1 MELCRGT
8 FCAVFPYPSVMRQ
21 NLRFAVRMIL
31 AHRWFSAAIVVTL
44 ALGIGLNTMVFTL
57 VNAALF
63 KSLSLPGGARIVAVN
78 NRNISQGNNGMAVSY
93 PDFLEY
99 GAQNSSFD
107 GLEATSGQSAT
118 VSEQGNPPQNY
129 SMALVSSGMFEMM
142 HIPPILGRGFLPEDD
157 KPGAESVL
165 VIGYGVWKERY
176 GSSAG
181 VLGRAVRVNTKPATI
196 IGVMPNEFKFPSNE
210 DLWMA
215 LTPTTDLEKRSNRTL
230 NLFGILKNGTSIPE
244 ASADLERIA
253 QRLSAEYPDADKGIG
268 VQIQTFQER
277 YNGGPIRLVFL
288 LMLAAVGF
296 VLLIVCANVANM
308 MLSRALNRR
317 RELSIRVAI
326 GASRWS
332 VIRLMLVESLLLSV
346 IGGALGLGLAA
357 LGVHW
362 FDLSSQDVGKPYW
375 VLFKMDYAVFGYFA
389 ALCLLSGLLSGL
401 APALRSSR
409 VDLNTA
415 LKDGTRSVGTHRG
428 GKLSSVLVVFQFAL
442 TLVLL
447 MSAGI
452 FVRAFL
458 ANQALNPWLPATQ
471 LLTARVNLPEARY
484 AEAGPRERFFEQLLT
499 RVEAI
504 PGATNA
510 AITSS
515 EPEMGAGSRHIE
527 IEDTPVVDSAH
538 GPSAAFVAQSPGY
551 FSAIN
556 LPLLRGRDFNETD
569 GGAGKLAAVVTREF
583 AARFWPNQEAVGKRF
598 RFYNDDKPGDWISVV
613 GVSDDIVQQPNRN
626 THDPLVFLPYR
637 QEGYSGMALVVRA
650 TGNPLALL
658 PSIRA
663 ALQNMDQDLPLQ
675 HPQTLAAEIYH
686 NQWYLRLFGG
696 LFFVFALIA
705 LLIASVGIYAVIAQ
719 ATSSRTQ
726 EIGVRMAL
734 GASSRNILL
743 LILTRGMKQLI
754 AGLVLG
760 LVAAYPAAK
769 LMSTLPL
776 RVSASDPMLFIT
788 ISALL
793 ASVGLFACWLPARRA
808 AGLDPVKA
816 IRYE

>member
-1 MELCRGT
+1 
-8 FCAVFPYPSVMRQ
+8 MRHD
-21 NLRFAVRMIL
+21 LRFAVRMIL

-78 NRNISQGNNGMAVSY
+78 NRNVSQGNNGMAVSY
-93 PDFLEY
+93 SDFQEY
-99 GAQNSSFD
+99 RAQNSSFD

-118 VSEQGNPPQNY
+118 VSEKGNPPQSY

-157 KPGAESVL
+157 KPGAEPVL

-176 GSSAG
+176 GSSPS
-181 VLGRAVRVNTKPATI
+181 VIGREVRINTKPATI

-230 NLFGILKNGTSIPE
+230 NLFGILKNGTSIPK

-253 QRLSAEYPDADKGIG
+253 QRLAAEYPDADKGIG
-268 VQIQTFQER
+268 VQVQTFQER
-277 YNGGPIRLVFL
+277 YNGGPIRLIFL

-308 MLSRALNRR
+308 MLSRALGRR
-317 RELSIRVAI
+317 REISIRVAI

-346 IGGALGLGLAA
+346 IGGTLGLGLAA
-357 LGVHW
+357 LGVYW

-389 ALCLLSGLLSGL
+389 ALCLLSGLVSGL

-484 AEAGPRERFFEQLLT
+484 ADTGARERFLEQLLT

-504 PGATNA
+504 PGVTNA

-527 IEDTPVVDSAH
+527 IEDMPVADSAH

-598 RFYNDDKPGDWISVV
+598 RFYDDDKPGDWISVV
-613 GVSDDIVQQPNRN
+613 GVSADIVQQSNRN
-626 THDPLVFLPYR
+626 THDPLLFLPYR
-637 QEGYSGMALVVRA
+637 QEGYGGMALVVRSA
-650 TGNPLALL
+650 GNPSPLVPA
-658 PSIRA
+658 IRA

-675 HPQTLAAEIYH
+675 HPQTVAAEIYH
-686 NQWYLRLFGG
+686 NQWYLRLFGV
-696 LFFVFALIA
+696 LFIVFALIA

-734 GASSRNILL
+734 GASSRNILM

-776 RVSASDPMLFIT
+776 RVAVSDPILFLS